1 MGKRIALIPG
11 SFKPYTAGHDILVRL
26 ASSECDEVH
35 LFVST
40 SDRFRP
46 GEPLVSGADMMQL
59 WNKYIERSMPA
70 NVIVSYVGSP
80 IASVWKDIDAANK
93 SGSQDTYVIYSD
105 VSDAS
110 TNWSEQTLA
119 KYGGELYGK
128 GQLEIKPV
136 KRSDTVDVSGTQ
148 LRQSLESGDKHSFM
162 KGLPKSLQHEEV
174 WQMLHNTAKNPPPNV
189 KRTSGKKKPKTQAES
204 MLRQLVKLLLQG

>member
-11 SFKPYTAGHDILVRL
+11 SFKPFTAGHDSLIRL

-40 SDRFRP
+40 SDRFRS
-46 GEPLVSGADMMQL
+46 GEPLVSGADMLQL
-59 WNKYIERSMPA
+59 WNKYIERSMPD
-70 NVIVSYVGSP
+70 NVVVSYGGSP

-93 SGSQDTYVIYSD
+93 SASQDTYVIYSD
-105 VSDAS
+105 ASDAM

-128 GQLEIKPV
+128 GQLEIRPV

-148 LRQSLESGDKHSFM
+148 LRQALEAGDKHSFM

-174 WQMLHNTAKNPPPNV
+174 WQLLHNTAKNPPLTA
-189 KRTSGKKKPKTQAES
+189 KRTSAKKKPKTQAES
-204 MLRQLVKLLLQG
+204 MLRQLVRLLLQD